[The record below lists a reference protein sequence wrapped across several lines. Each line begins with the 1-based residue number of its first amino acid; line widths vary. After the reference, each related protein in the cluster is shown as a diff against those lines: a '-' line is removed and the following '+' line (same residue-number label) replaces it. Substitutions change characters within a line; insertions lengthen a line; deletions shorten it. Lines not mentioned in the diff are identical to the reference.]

1 MCGTWSWRMYGMHSV
16 TLSKPGV
23 TTPLGKVCSRGFPY
37 LAITS
42 LAQTTRRASGS
53 SSASH
58 AWGLGMTRHSVCLPW
73 LIQLPCLGA
82 GHNKALSMFVTA
94 RLAPDEDI
102 TPSNVHNTPLDIQ
115 GPITRALARQLN
127 LEVRL
132 FLSTSFYDFKNRL
145 LPVAEPPEL
154 FRLKRASHRYT
165 GYTNSTHFKR
175 NNPLVC
181 RVTARYNHGSTGS
194 KQVYLARRR
203 VYNRTTAHPL

>member
-1 MCGTWSWRMYGMHSV
+1 
-16 TLSKPGV
+16 
-23 TTPLGKVCSRGFPY
+23 
-37 LAITS
+37 
-42 LAQTTRRASGS
+42 
-53 SSASH
+53 
-58 AWGLGMTRHSVCLPW
+58 
-73 LIQLPCLGA
+73 
-82 GHNKALSMFVTA
+82 MFVTA

-165 GYTNSTHFKR
+165 GYTNSNGTIHWSVGSPPDTTTVQQDRSRFTSHEGEFTIAQQLTHFNSQNIKYYYK
-175 NNPLVC
+175 PFQ
-181 RVTARYNHGSTGS
+181 T
-194 KQVYLARRR
+194 
-203 VYNRTTAHPL
+203 